1 MKHIISSIQSRLP
14 SSRFVISGD
23 FNERRS
29 EVDKL
34 LFGKGLSQVLP
45 EGKCTDLKG
54 GHLYQ
59 IYSNLQILEYDTLQ
73 LPFTN
78 HKIIN
83 VKFRFSRNEEDID
96 IRKMPRKITQGEMK
110 K

>member
-1 MKHIISSIQSRLP
+1 MKHIISSVQSRLP

-45 EGKCTDLKG
+45 EGTCTHLKG
-54 GHLYQ
+54 GHLDQ
-59 IYSNLQILEYDTLQ
+59 IYSNLQLLEYETLQ
-73 LPFTN
+73 LPFTD
-78 HKIIN
+78 HKIVN
-83 VKFRFSRNEEDID
+83 VKFRLSRNEEDVD
-96 IRKMPRKITQGEMK
+96 IRKMPRKITQGEMRK
-110 K
+110 